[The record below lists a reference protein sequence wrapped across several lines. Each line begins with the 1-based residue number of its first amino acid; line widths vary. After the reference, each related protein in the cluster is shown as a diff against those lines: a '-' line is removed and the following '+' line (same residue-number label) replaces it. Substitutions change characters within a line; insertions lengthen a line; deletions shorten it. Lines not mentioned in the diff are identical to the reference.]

1 MVFEKVKEII
11 AEELGIDEETITMK
25 TNFQEDLEADSLDL
39 FQVISELEDEF
50 DITIDT
56 EEGLETVSDLVK
68 FIEAEQ
74 AN

>member
-1 MVFEKVKEII
+1 MVFDKVKEII
-11 AEELGIDEETITMK
+11 AEELGIDEGKITLE

-56 EEGLETVSDLVK
+56 EEGLNTVADLVK

-74 AN
+74 N

>member
-1 MVFEKVKEII
+1 MVFDKVKEII
-11 AEELGIDEETITMK
+11 AEELGIDAAKVSME

-56 EEGLETVSDLVK
+56 EDGLDTVADLVK
-68 FIEAEQ
+68 FIEA
-74 AN
+74 NN